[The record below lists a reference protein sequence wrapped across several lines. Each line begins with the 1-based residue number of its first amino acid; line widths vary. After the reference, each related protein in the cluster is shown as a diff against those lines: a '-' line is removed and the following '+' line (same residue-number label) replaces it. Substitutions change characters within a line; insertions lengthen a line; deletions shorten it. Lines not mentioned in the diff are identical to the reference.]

1 MVGQRILVPSAGVR
15 LSPSQPFSVLHSIWP
30 VRLAVWDAA
39 LSRRRSPVRIWYG
52 LPNVQGQSFGSDL
65 IVLTQMQTYA
75 VLKDSI
81 SEDGSFLELG
91 ENLTCGF
98 MVAQVDT

>member
-1 MVGQRILVPSAGVR
+1 M
-15 LSPSQPFSVLHSIWP
+15 
-30 VRLAVWDAA
+30 
-39 LSRRRSPVRIWYG
+39 
-52 LPNVQGQSFGSDL
+52 
-65 IVLTQMQTYA
+65 TQMQTYA

-98 MVAQVDT
+98 IVAQVDT